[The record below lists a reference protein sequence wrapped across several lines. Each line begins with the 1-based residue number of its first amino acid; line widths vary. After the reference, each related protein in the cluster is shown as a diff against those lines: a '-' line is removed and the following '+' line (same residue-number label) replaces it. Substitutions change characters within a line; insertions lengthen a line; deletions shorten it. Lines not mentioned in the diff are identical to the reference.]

1 MRFLPFSR
9 LVSLFAILSF
19 AVPAAAQ
26 SDLTLSQTDAA
37 AISGAG
43 TTLNGAQNSTTAY
56 RIVTAQDRSS
66 LTVGA
71 GATVSALRDFS
82 GGNVVVTGG
91 SLLELDTYF
100 SSIAA
105 LSGGSVLS
113 DSTLT
118 YGGVNVFMNS
128 TLNISGGTVQDS
140 VHTLEAGTLNVSGG
154 TLSGGVTARQASTIT
169 VTGGTLGG
177 TQLLYD
183 SSNTFN
189 LRGGHVAEFFLIA
202 GTLNVYGTGLA
213 FVPDGSTS
221 PGEGTLTG
229 FLQQTDPATGLPYVL
244 NAHVYNEG
252 GQINLNPAPEP
263 SAWVVLAV
271 GVLSLTGL
279 RLRARRRQS
288 A

>member
-1 MRFLPFSR
+1 MRPLPFSR
-9 LVSLFAILSF
+9 FVPLFVLLSC

-26 SDLTLSQTDAA
+26 SDLTLTQTDHA

-43 TTLNGAQNSTTAY
+43 TTLNGTQNSTTAY

-66 LTVGA
+66 LTAGA
-71 GATVSALRDFS
+71 GATVSDLRDFS

-91 SLLELDTYF
+91 SLLEFDTYF

-113 DSTLT
+113 DANLG
-118 YGGVNVFMNS
+118 YPGDVNVFMNS

-140 VHTLEAGTLNVSGG
+140 ARTFATGTLNVSGG
-154 TLSGGVTARQASTIT
+154 SLGGGVTARNASIIN

-177 TQLLYD
+177 AQFLYD
-183 SSNTFN
+183 STTFN
-189 LRGGHVAEFFLIA
+189 LRGGHVADFFLIA

-213 FVPDGSTS
+213 FVPDGGTN
-221 PGEGTLTG
+221 PDNGTLTG
-229 FLQQTDPATGLPYVL
+229 FLQQNDPATGLPYVL
-244 NAHVYNEG
+244 NAHILNEG
-252 GQINLNPAPEP
+252 GQLYLNPAPEP
-263 SAWVVLAV
+263 AAWAVLAV
-271 GVLSLTGL
+271 GVLSLVGL